1 MNTRHSLQ
9 GCNDSPPCRELTR
22 LILRI
27 GVNRVLVG
35 IVMETL
41 ISDEIRA
48 WIGRSDVPQ
57 TIEITRRDIIKYAVA
72 TEQHLAKYLAG
83 DEAPP
88 MFLFGAHSPA
98 TLPSLLGEDGLLPD
112 PLLPDLP
119 LKRVMAGGISQQ
131 HTRPVRPGDVVVIT
145 RRIADIY
152 EKAGTSGP
160 LIFVDYEIIVRTVAG
175 DPIMVESQVRI
186 VR

>member
-1 MNTRHSLQ
+1 M
-9 GCNDSPPCRELTR
+9 G
-22 LILRI
+22 
-27 GVNRVLVG
+27 
-35 IVMETL
+35 TL

-72 TEQHLAKYLAG
+72 TEQRLAKYLAG

-88 MFLFGAHSPA
+88 MFLFGVHNPA

-152 EKAGTSGP
+152 EKKAESTAEKLPIILEPMILLVIGGLVGT
-160 LIFVDYEIIVRTVAG
+160 IAFAIIT
-175 DPIMVESQVRI
+175 PIYSVVGNVGR
-186 VR
+186 